1 MTRIVKKPSNERNPR
16 PRGDTSDGN
25 NQLCICVDLR
35 PSAVQLCFSGWVIL
49 GQLSHLDSV
58 EQVLLVSRREPRRA
72 LQRRDPERGSVSRR
86 TLAAA
91 HASDYLGPD
100 SDCDTGPID
109 QRCPMGMTAES
120 RT

>member
-1 MTRIVKKPSNERNPR
+1 
-16 PRGDTSDGN
+16 
-25 NQLCICVDLR
+25 
-35 PSAVQLCFSGWVIL
+35 
-49 GQLSHLDSV
+49 
-58 EQVLLVSRREPRRA
+58 LLVSRREPRRA

-91 HASDYLGPD
+91 LASDYLDAD

-120 RT
+120 RTLSVSIHRHPDEVYAFVMNPENLPQWAGVLPIRAEVRSRLDCGDTRRSNKDTV